1 MYVLYR
7 LDTRR
12 VFVDIKQLH
21 RFVLKIILDLINSDG
36 RTQLFTFWKLL
47 KVLTYD
53 RMLAHCKQWCH
64 YKLELAC
71 LKLLSIPI

>member
-1 MYVLYR
+1 MK
-7 LDTRR
+7 TRMQPKFH
-12 VFVDIKQLH
+12 FVDIKQLH
-21 RFVLKIILDLINSDG
+21 TFGLKIMLYLINSDC